1 MQVSQYLSISC
12 GVVVTLCSGAT
23 RSESIL
29 ILSEVSCSSAAHSEP
44 PSILNQM
51 ESNEASKDPGSRLRI
66 LLMVL
71 PASSEESPEARK
83 QCGQAWREGLGAPCW
98 LLKQA
103 QSPNEVVF

>member
-1 MQVSQYLSISC
+1 
-12 GVVVTLCSGAT
+12 
-23 RSESIL
+23 
-29 ILSEVSCSSAAHSEP
+29 
-44 PSILNQM
+44 
-51 ESNEASKDPGSRLRI
+51 
-66 LLMVL
+66 MVL